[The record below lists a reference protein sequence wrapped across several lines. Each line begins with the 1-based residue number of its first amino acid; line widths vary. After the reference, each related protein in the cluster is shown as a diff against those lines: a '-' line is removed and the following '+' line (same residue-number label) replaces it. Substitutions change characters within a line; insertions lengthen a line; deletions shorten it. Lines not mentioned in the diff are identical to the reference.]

1 MTKISIQRSVRFDSD
16 QYNHLKRLAADQHC
30 SISDVLRDLIER
42 HRLGVASITDSHL
55 RLARLAEYTQ
65 AAVDTL
71 IREDHPDH
79 RQIVMDEVNRRME
92 RYHGAR

>member
-1 MTKISIQRSVRFDSD
+1 MTKVSIQRSVRFDPE
-16 QYNHLKRLAADQHC
+16 QYGQLKRLAAGRKC
-30 SISDVLRDLIER
+30 AISDVLRDLIKQ
-42 HRLGVASITDSHL
+42 HLDGIKAVSDSHL

-79 RQIVMDEVNRRME
+79 RQVVMDEVNRRME
-92 RYHGAR
+92 RYHGSR

>member
-1 MTKISIQRSVRFDSD
+1 MTKISIQRSVRFDAD
-16 QYNHLKRLAADQHC
+16 QYDHLKRLAADQHC
-30 SISDVLRDLIER
+30 SISDVLRVLIEQ
-42 HRLGVASITDSHL
+42 HRNGIRCVSDSHL

-71 IREDHPDH
+71 LREEHNDH
-79 RQIVMDEVNRRME
+79 RSLVIEEVNRRME